1 MAELGAQENTY
12 AYFFWVSFNKNFLT
26 IQGNAKQL
34 LQMNPRQSGGV
45 SGRVSFTAIE
55 TGSARAAWDEMDM
68 AF

>member
-34 LQMNPRQSGGV
+34 LQMNPRR
-45 SGRVSFTAIE
+45 SGRVSGGVGFTAIE